1 MNKKDKSL
9 LLIIDLQ
16 KDFINKKTDK
26 LPNKILK
33 LIDSNAFD
41 YVAFTKFINSENNDF
56 YRKFKL

>member
-26 LPNKILK
+26 LPNKISK

-41 YVAFTKFINSENNDF
+41 CMAFTKFINSENNDF
-56 YRKFKL
+56 L